1 MGMAFGAFAIIVLAI
16 LSPGALAG
24 NCDGQTSAYPLCL
37 CVPEQGCTFHCK
49 WEAANIEDCAK
60 FNGADAGRGT
70 WPNKNQVFLDCD
82 DSKVDEAIAAYGD
95 CSAPEVVVPPV
106 PGCFYDD
113 KQRRLDD
120 NKAPQMV

>member
-1 MGMAFGAFAIIVLAI
+1 MG
-16 LSPGALAG
+16 
-24 NCDGQTSAYPLCL
+24 
-37 CVPEQGCTFHCK
+37 EQGCAFHCE

-60 FNGADAGRGT
+60 FNGADAGRGD
-70 WPNKNQVFLDCD
+70 WPNKTQVFLDCD

-95 CSAPEVVVPPV
+95 CTAPAEGTPAECNYVKAIASKCSDPEVVVPPV

-120 NKAPQMV
+120 NKAPQM